1 MTARVGV
8 LVLALCVALD
18 VADAA
23 SLVNAGQHAD
33 EEISSDRE
41 KRQSFDLMV
50 SFSLLFSF
58 VFISLKLFFLEK
70 QGNIFIP
77 HFMCQRAVA

>member
-23 SLVNAGQHAD
+23 SLVNVGQHAD
-33 EEISSDRE
+33 EEKSSDRE

-58 VFISLKLFFLEK
+58 VFISCCFLNK
-70 QGNIFIP
+70 GIFSYHIL
-77 HFMCQRAVA
+77 CVRGQ

>member
-50 SFSLLFSF
+50 SFRKTREYFHTTFYVSEGS
-58 VFISLKLFFLEK
+58 SLKRVT
-70 QGNIFIP
+70 GI
-77 HFMCQRAVA
+77 

>member
-1 MTARVGV
+1 MIARVGV
-8 LVLALCVALD
+8 LVLALCVVLD

-23 SLVNAGQHAD
+23 SIVNVGQHAD
-33 EEISSDRE
+33 EEKSSDRE

-58 VFISLKLFFLEK
+58 VFISCFVVCVFF
-70 QGNIFIP
+70 
-77 HFMCQRAVA
+77 

>member
-50 SFSLLFSF
+50 SFSL
-58 VFISLKLFFLEK
+58 KLFFLEK